1 MRLKASRHFFSVC
14 FAFFAALRLDFRDAS
29 EGAFKSVASSKTL
42 SGIVIDPG
50 LSQRDGQRRHKLIQ
64 LAGQRPALLQ
74 DLIVGRRA
82 EATQ

>member
-1 MRLKASRHFFSVC
+1 MLQGRRLARKIHDGFTKR
-14 FAFFAALRLDFRDAS
+14 
-29 EGAFKSVASSKTL
+29 GAFKSVASSKTL